1 MSSTRSLAVSSVLV
15 ALLAP
20 LVYGQDLSTYRDF
33 QFGMSLVAVAQH
45 TGMKTSDAKT
55 IHLRPALIQELEW
68 RPDPPS
74 RSSLQSDSVK
84 DILFSFYNGELFRIV
99 VNYDRDRTE
108 GLTDNDMVEAISAKY
123 GAAKRP
129 AAKSSKVAL
138 SQVYDDSEKVVASWE
153 DAQWEFDLFRSSY
166 ESGLGMVMLSK
177 RVDALARAAIAK
189 AIRLDEQEA
198 PQRLKDQAHENRL
211 RQEKARLL
219 NKPVFRP

>member
-1 MSSTRSLAVSSVLV
+1 
-15 ALLAP
+15 
-20 LVYGQDLSTYRDF
+20 
-33 QFGMSLVAVAQH
+33 
-45 TGMKTSDAKT
+45 MKPSDART
-55 IHLRPALIQELEW
+55 IHRRPALIQELEW
-68 RPDPPS
+68 RAQPS
-74 RSSLQSDSVK
+74 SSSSLQSDSVK
-84 DILFSFYNGELFRIV
+84 DILFSFYNDELFRIV

-129 AAKSSKVAL
+129 AAKSIRVAL

-166 ESGLGMVMLSK
+166 ESGLGIVMLSK

-198 PQRLKDQAHENRL
+198 PQRLKDQAHEDRL